1 VRRSDEVEAPPMG
14 FLRNHQESFAQRYC
28 FVFSK
33 GDPMKIV
40 GERINTSRKPVNEA
54 VEKRDGAYIISE
66 AKKQAEA
73 GAHFI
78 EVNAGSRIGGEME
91 DMAWLLEMV
100 EGAVETPL
108 SLDSP
113 DPKVLLAIS
122 KKVKKKPM
130 INSTTAERPRFEQMK
145 PVFQEREIDIV
156 ALCMDERG
164 IPSSVDQALE
174 NADFLVKNLTQMG
187 IPPANIHL
195 DPMIQPISVN
205 KDNGLLALETIR
217 RVHAEFPGVQ
227 TICGLSNVS
236 FGLPNRF
243 LINRTFMV
251 LCLGAGLDG
260 AILDPLDKKMMTN
273 ILVAESLTGRDA
285 YCMKYLK
292 ANRAGSLVV

>member
-1 VRRSDEVEAPPMG
+1 MR
-14 FLRNHQESFAQRYC
+14 
-28 FVFSK
+28 
-33 GDPMKIV
+33 IV
-40 GERINTSRKPVNEA
+40 GERINTSRKLVNEA
-54 VEKRDGAYIISE
+54 VEKRDAGYIADE

-78 EVNAGSRIGGEME
+78 DVNAGSRIGSEMG
-91 DMAWLLEMV
+91 DLAWLVEIV

-113 DPKVLLAIS
+113 DPKVLLAMS
-122 KKVKKKPM
+122 KKARKKPM
-130 INSTTAERPRFEQMK
+130 INSTTAERPRFEEMK

-164 IPSSVDQALE
+164 IPSTVDQALE
-174 NADFLVKNLTQMG
+174 NASFLVKNLTRMG
-187 IPPANIHL
+187 IPLVNIHL
-195 DPMIQPISVN
+195 DPMIQPVSVN

-243 LINRTFMV
+243 LINRTFVV

-260 AILDPLDKKMMTN
+260 AIIDPLDKKMMTN
-273 ILVAESLTGRDA
+273 IVVAESLAGKDA

-292 ANRAGSLVV
+292 ANRAGTLVV